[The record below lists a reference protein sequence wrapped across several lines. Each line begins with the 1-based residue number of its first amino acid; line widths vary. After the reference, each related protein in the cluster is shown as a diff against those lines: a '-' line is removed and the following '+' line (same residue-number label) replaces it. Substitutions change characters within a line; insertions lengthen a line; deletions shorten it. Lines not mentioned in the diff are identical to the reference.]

1 MYSQQYYNE
10 DSNTSSDDED
20 MNEVIKN
27 NYKRN
32 HILKYDF
39 LCNSHLRKQLRNIKK
54 EDIKKKEQCKKK
66 NIFIDLIN
74 DPLEDIKKEKRLN
87 RKDYDDIKFE
97 VPYTIICKKCN
108 KYIYKGERFK
118 SERRKIGFYINSTFY
133 SFCIVCKNCLNEIVF
148 ETNPQNCSY
157 DIIQGAR
164 QKNEKYENILTH
176 KGKKN
181 INSINFEDNKKKKI
195 NPFLLLEQNVVQNKK
210 KGLSDCTT
218 FENYN
223 QSKHII
229 TNNNKEDIFEEG
241 KENDQKYDYDKNSVE
256 NDTYPLSQHNK
267 NILITYK
274 KNECEQRDNNSV
286 VSNEEFNIISP
297 QKNDEDSNTSSD
309 DEDMNE
315 VIKNNYK
322 RNHILKYD
330 FLKFVKFVKSEKF
343 SAFLLSILNDE
354 KNIYDS
360 PYYVKRNAQYGINKK
375 QLVPKGKG
383 FLQKIILKG
392 EFLRNVNFYDLSIL
406 LASHSDTLKELYING
421 LNDVKLCFLY

>member
-1 MYSQQYYNE
+1 MLSLKASRADNFYYGSIE
-10 DSNTSSDDED
+10 DEKD
-20 MNEVIKN
+20 K
-27 NYKRN
+27 
-32 HILKYDF
+32 
-39 LCNSHLRKQLRNIKK
+39 
-54 EDIKKKEQCKKK
+54 KKKE
-66 NIFIDLIN
+66 
-74 DPLEDIKKEKRLN
+74 KKEKRLN

-297 QKNDEDSNTSSD
+297 QKNDEDSNISSD

-330 FLKFVKFVKSEKF
+330 FSCNSHLRKQLRNIKKEDIKKK
-343 SAFLLSILNDE
+343 E
-354 KNIYDS
+354 QCKKKNIFIDLIND
-360 PYYVKRNAQYGINKK
+360 PLEDIKVKHFALLKDKYKK
-375 QLVPKGKG
+375 NITDK
-383 FLQKIILKG
+383 
-392 EFLRNVNFYDLSIL
+392 NN
-406 LASHSDTLKELYING
+406 TLKNNLIKKKKNSIFDKRYLKEKKKKI
-421 LNDVKLCFLY
+421 K